1 VSAVQFV
8 FSWVAAAFSQQH
20 VPVFNRG
27 AEISALMSSST
38 GNTSSSLIMEFDAV
52 KEKIGVLNRSRNIFL
67 TLTFVCDI
75 VLYSIGFCV
84 FTCSVFICRRAI
96 SHVLSKIR
104 VWSKNGTA
112 SGVAESLE
120 QHQERMLILAVW
132 NIVVLFLLVLGY
144 SIMVL
149 GLVFLKAE
157 NQCLGTFEAGPCSR

>member
-1 VSAVQFV
+1 V

-27 AEISALMSSST
+27 AAISALMSSAT

-75 VLYSIGFCV
+75 ALYSIGLCV
-84 FTCSVFICRRAI
+84 FTSSVFICRRAI

-104 VWSKNGTA
+104 VWGSKNKMA

-120 QHQERMLILAVW
+120 QHQERMLTLAIW

-157 NQCLGTFEAGPCSR
+157 NQCPGNFEAGPCSR